1 LSRFQQFHIQQH
13 DQSDCGVACL
23 LSVLRFF
30 GGNSSIG
37 VLREWS
43 GTLSTGTSLLGLYQA
58 AQKLGLEATG
68 FEADIDHLKKL
79 EYPAILHI
87 IKNKEF
93 LHFIVC
99 YAYDPA
105 TDKFLIS
112 DPGEINVN
120 ECTSAELE
128 VLWQSKT
135 LLLIKPTKALKQAPK
150 TDTYWFKLRWLYGFA
165 KPDFD
170 LLFVSFV
177 MGVIISALGLSV
189 AIFSQKLIDH
199 ILPDKDSLKLFVGSG
214 LLFFLLFLRS
224 MLTYLRQLFLLR
236 QSRDF
241 NLRILTFFYSTLL
254 NLPKLFFDSRKTG
267 ELISR
272 MNDTSR
278 IQQTVAEIFTHFM
291 IEVIVVLINTVGL
304 FYYHVHIGLIS
315 LLWLPVFAWIVYRFN
330 KSLLEG
336 QRKVMV
342 AYALNESNYIDTIQG
357 IGVIKVSNQENLFTE
372 KTKAVYAFFQEQL
385 FQLGLVGNRF
395 NTLSQIAGSLFVV
408 GIILYSSVLVLEAVI
423 SIGTVMA
430 IVQMIGM
437 AMMSASAI
445 AGINISLQ
453 EAKVALDRMQEFTEL
468 PREYDPEQESAKP
481 PISSFQ
487 SLKVDSLNFRFTG
500 RPLLLDRLSF
510 EIKKGEI
517 VAILGESGSGKSTLL
532 QILQRF
538 YLPESGYLGIN
549 GSPLES
555 FSIVEWRKILGV
567 VPQQIKLFN
576 APLFENIL
584 LRPVEEKDIAPL
596 ELFLKEYGFDKHFE
610 KFPYQYNTLLGE
622 SGVNISGGQQQLV
635 ALARALYHK
644 PQLLLLD
651 EATAALDRYTE
662 QIILNLMHS
671 IRTDM
676 GIIIVTHRAKTASI
690 ADRIYIIEEGK
701 FSTTGTPD
709 QLVQSKNLYS
719 DSLMG

>member
-1 LSRFQQFHIQQH
+1 MSRYQQFHIQQH

-30 GGNSSIG
+30 GGNSSLG

-43 GTLSTGTSLLGLYQA
+43 GTLSTGTTLLGLYQA

-68 FEADIDHLKKL
+68 YEADINQLKKL
-79 EYPAILHI
+79 EFPAILHI

-99 YAYDPA
+99 YAYHQD
-105 TDKFLIS
+105 TDSFLIS
-112 DPGEINVN
+112 DPGDLTVKQCPASELD
-120 ECTSAELE
+120 AE
-128 VLWQSKT
+128 WQSKA
-135 LLLIKPTKALKQAPK
+135 LLLLKPSPALKQTPRS
-150 TDTYWFKLRWLYGFA
+150 DSYWNKLRWLYGFA

-170 LLFVSFV
+170 LLFISFV
-177 MGVIISALGLSV
+177 VGVFISGLGLSV
-189 AIFSQKLIDH
+189 AVFSQKLIDH

-214 LLFFLLFLRS
+214 LLFFLLLLRTVLS
-224 MLTYLRQLFLLR
+224 YLRQLFLLR
-236 QSRDF
+236 QTKDF
-241 NLRILTFFYSTLL
+241 NIRILTFFYSSLL

-272 MNDTSR
+272 MNDTAR
-278 IQQTVAEIFTHFM
+278 IQQTVADIFTHFM
-291 IEVIVVLINTVGL
+291 IEVVVVLINTVGL

-315 LLWLPVFAWIVYRFN
+315 LLWLPVFGWIVYRFN
-330 KSLLEG
+330 KSILEG

-357 IGVIKVSNQENLFTE
+357 IGVIKAANRENLFIE
-372 KTKAVYAFFQEQL
+372 KTKAVYDFFQEQQ

-395 NTLSQIAGSLFVV
+395 STLSQIASSLFVV
-408 GIILYSSVLVLEAVI
+408 GVILYSSVLVLEASI

-437 AMMSASAI
+437 AMASAAAI

-453 EAKVALDRMQEFTEL
+453 EAKVATDRMQEFTDL
-468 PREYDPEQESAKP
+468 PPEYNPEEEAAKP
-481 PISSFQ
+481 PISSFR
-487 SLKVDSLNFRFTG
+487 SLAIKDLNFRFTG
-500 RPLLLDRLSF
+500 RPLLLNQLSF
-510 EIKKGEI
+510 EINKGEI
-517 VAILGESGSGKSTLL
+517 IAVLGESGSGKSTLL
-532 QILQRF
+532 QIVQRF
-538 YLPESGYLGIN
+538 YNPESGNMSVN
-549 GSPLES
+549 GAPLNA
-555 FSIVEWRKILGV
+555 FSVVEWRKLVGV

-584 LRPVEEKDIAPL
+584 LRPVEEKDLEPL
-596 ELFLKEYGFDKHFE
+596 ETFLKKYGFDKHFE

-662 QIILNLMHS
+662 QIILSLLLS
-671 IRTDM
+671 FRSDM
-676 GIIIVTHRAKTASI
+676 AIIIVTHRAKTASI
-690 ADRIYIIEEGK
+690 ADRIYIIEDGK

-709 QLVQSKNLYS
+709 QLIQSKNLYS
-719 DSLMG
+719 DSMMG